1 MKRNSRHR
9 DHTLLMSCVWEDRI
23 RMLDAAMAQILWQ
36 KVSIRCLL
44 LSTLAQEEKGYL
56 GFCLFFAKDPG
67 CFLVIQAQWT
77 RHQQCMCTI
86 YNSMCLLAY
95 MLVKFIVQCVSRKTE
110 FSRGH
115 ELTISQGWSGGG
127 GGGMTNQFLLCF
139 IIHGAMGPQQYRYM
153 QENHGSLGY
162 GLTVTGMWHHQ
173 KYVRRSIENAIQ
185 S

>member
-1 MKRNSRHR
+1 
-9 DHTLLMSCVWEDRI
+9 
-23 RMLDAAMAQILWQ
+23 
-36 KVSIRCLL
+36 
-44 LSTLAQEEKGYL
+44 
-56 GFCLFFAKDPG
+56 
-67 CFLVIQAQWT
+67 LVIQAQWT

-162 GLTVTGMWHHQ
+162 GLTVTGRHVAPS
-173 KYVRRSIENAIQ
+173 KVRTPEYRKCDPKTKVNAWQ
-185 S
+185 GCFFFWW